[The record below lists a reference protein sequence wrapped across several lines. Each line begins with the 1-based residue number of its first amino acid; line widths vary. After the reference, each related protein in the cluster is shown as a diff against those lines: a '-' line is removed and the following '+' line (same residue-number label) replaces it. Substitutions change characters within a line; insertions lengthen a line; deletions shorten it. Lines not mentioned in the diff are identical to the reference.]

1 MLKQGKNENSKWW
14 STVKVKNFKPGPEFY
29 DLQVD
34 WDKRLKKEKDFFSGI
49 FEKKKIESV
58 LDVGCGTGHHAQLF
72 SGYAKKVIA
81 IDPSG
86 ETIDYAK
93 KNVIKSPNVTLIKE
107 GFAGLDKIPY
117 GQFDLITSL
126 GNTLPILGNR
136 REVKQA
142 LKKIRKKLSGNGLAI
157 VQFLNFNPGVL
168 EKNRFYNPKVF
179 KKDGKTCIFIKHFE
193 YGKIKTRVDF
203 IITVIYKNKAEDF
216 FVNSYY
222 LCTLK
227 TNLFLKMAK
236 NSGFKKIELL
246 GPGGKGVFNGKRDI
260 SLYALLRM

>member
-1 MLKQGKNENSKWW
+1 M
-14 STVKVKNFKPGPEFY
+14 KVKNFNFSPELY
-29 DLQVD
+29 DLQVN
-34 WDKRLKKEKDFFSGI
+34 WPQRLKKEKDFFSRI
-49 FEKKKIESV
+49 FEENDIESV

-81 IDPSG
+81 IDPSE
-86 ETIDYAK
+86 ETIDYAE

-136 REVKQA
+136 RKVRQA

-157 VQFLNFNPGVL
+157 VQFLNFNSNVL
-168 EKNRFYNPKVF
+168 EENRFYAPKVF
-179 KKDGKTCIFIKHFE
+179 KKDGKTYIFIKHFK

-203 IITVIYKNKAEDF
+203 IITVIYKNKVEDF
-216 FVNSYY
+216 FVNSSY

-227 TNLFLKMAK
+227 VNLFLKMAK
-236 NSGFKKIELL
+236 NSGFKRIELL
-246 GPGGKGVFNGKRDI
+246 GPGGKEVFNGKRDI
-260 SLYALLRM
+260 SLYALLYR